1 MNKYG
6 EVTLIVKSKTNDS
19 IGQEI
24 ETTVST
30 KTIEC
35 TVGSIT
41 RGEWT
46 TARQGGYEAEV
57 MLAVFSA
64 SYSGESRATYGGKTY
79 DIYRTFQDGDSTE
92 LYLGTRIG
100 DLNG

>member
-6 EVTLIVKSKTNDS
+6 EVVLITQSKSTDT
-19 IGQEI
+19 IGQQ
-24 ETTVST
+24 TKAAAST

-41 RGEWT
+41 RGEWA

-57 MLAVFSA
+57 MLSVFSA
-64 SYSGESRATYGGKTY
+64 SYSGESRAIYGEKTY
-79 DIYRTFQDGDSTE
+79 DIYRTFHDGDNTE

-100 DLNG
+100 DLQ

>member
-6 EVTLIVKSKTNDS
+6 EVTLVGQSKVTDT
-19 IGQEI
+19 IGQQI
-24 ETTVST
+24 EKSEST

-41 RGEWT
+41 RSEWA
-46 TARQGGYEAEV
+46 TARQGGYEAEE
-57 MLAVFSA
+57 MLTVFSA
-64 SYSGESRATYGGKTY
+64 SYSGESRAIYAGKTH
-79 DIYRTFQDGDSTE
+79 DIYRTYQDGDNTE

-100 DLNG
+100 DLQ